1 MRRGTIRNVLTYIG
15 RYKWLAF
22 LSFVLAGVTV
32 ALTLLA
38 PYLAGL
44 AIDQIAEDGVH
55 FDRLMSLLMQIAL
68 CVAATAAIQ
77 WVMNVVNNRVTFSVV
92 RDLREDALRKIEILP
107 LSYIDS
113 HPHGEIVSRVIAD
126 ADCVRRRV
134 ADGLYAAVY
143 RRADHTGHAGIHS
156 FFMQGG
162 HRRGRRRGHAAVAV
176 RGEVYRPAHA

>member
-77 WVMNVVNNRVTFSVV
+77 WVMNVVNNRVTFSVGA
-92 RDLREDALRKIEILP
+92 RPA
-107 LSYIDS
+107 
-113 HPHGEIVSRVIAD
+113 
-126 ADCVRRRV
+126 
-134 ADGLYAAVY
+134 
-143 RRADHTGHAGIHS
+143 
-156 FFMQGG
+156 
-162 HRRGRRRGHAAVAV
+162 RGRAAKDRDSA
-176 RGEVYRPAHA
+176 RCPTSTPIRTARSSAASLPTRMRSPTGC